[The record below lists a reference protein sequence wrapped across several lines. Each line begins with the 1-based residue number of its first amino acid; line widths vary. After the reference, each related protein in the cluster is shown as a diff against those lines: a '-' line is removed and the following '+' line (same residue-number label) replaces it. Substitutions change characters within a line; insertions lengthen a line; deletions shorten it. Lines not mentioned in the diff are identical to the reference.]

1 MSKNISTQLQATQVV
16 GASSMM
22 SLDSMKQYVIMQGF
36 LNRPILA
43 DAPRWYL
50 DKSMKKKCA
59 LPASPFVP
67 YWIVA
72 QRENTDLDALSS
84 SLKEDLIEIEE

>member
-1 MSKNISTQLQATQVV
+1 MLIVPATVL
-16 GASSMM
+16 S
-22 SLDSMKQYVIMQGF
+22 ITH
-36 LNRPILA
+36 R
-43 DAPRWYL
+43 
-50 DKSMKKKCA
+50 SMKKKCSMP
-59 LPASPFVP
+59 PAPFVP